1 MDLKTLVNLSPTPRP
16 HNNALTVTLTA
27 ELRRLVIGDNG
38 RFQLILEGE
47 HGELSVRQQLAA
59 LLLELQGS
67 ELNVTLR
74 DQ

>member
-1 MDLKTLVNLSPTPRP
+1 MDLKTLVNLSPTPRQS
-16 HNNALTVTLTA
+16 NTLTVTLTA